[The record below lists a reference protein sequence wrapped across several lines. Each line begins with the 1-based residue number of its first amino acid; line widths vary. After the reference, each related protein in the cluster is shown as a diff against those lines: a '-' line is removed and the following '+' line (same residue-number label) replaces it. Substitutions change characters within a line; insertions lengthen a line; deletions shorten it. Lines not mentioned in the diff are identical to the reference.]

1 MKRTVLGYLFTLTV
15 ILFSFSAVYSI
26 QFRRLKQELMEQ
38 GYIGE
43 DRQTTGE
50 TTEDNTSEETESTAN
65 DVSTEA
71 DPTLSDETESSAE
84 EVGAKDELKTNSSML
99 FVVGQY
105 DWDTGTVTETVEK
118 FPKEL
123 LDMTRQELLIFLKD
137 HSEYGSLLS
146 FSEYAVYLRKN
157 DHADWSEYLYFLTVR
172 DGEVKVYRLEDD
184 RIYLNTGIREDELRE
199 ETHKL
204 LSDGLYIKDKA
215 ALFDFL
221 QTVTS

>member
-50 TTEDNTSEETESTAN
+50 TTEDNTSEETESTTN

>member
-184 RIYLNTGIREDELRE
+184 RLYLNTGIREDELRE

>member
-1 MKRTVLGYLFTLTV
+1 
-15 ILFSFSAVYSI
+15 LFSFSAVYSI

>member
-50 TTEDNTSEETESTAN
+50 TTEDNTSEETESTTN

-184 RIYLNTGIREDELRE
+184 RLYLNTGIREDELRE

>member
-43 DRQTTGE
+43 ERQTTGE
-50 TTEDNTSEETESTAN
+50 ANADHTSDEIESTEN
-65 DVSTEA
+65 DSSTEPA
-71 DPTLSDETESSAE
+71 PTFEDKIESSAE
-84 EVGAKDELKTNSSML
+84 EVDAKDELRTNSSML

-123 LDMTRQELLIFLKD
+123 LDMTRKI
-137 HSEYGSLLS
+137 
-146 FSEYAVYLRKN
+146 
-157 DHADWSEYLYFLTVR
+157 
-172 DGEVKVYRLEDD
+172 
-184 RIYLNTGIREDELRE
+184 
-199 ETHKL
+199 
-204 LSDGLYIKDKA
+204 
-215 ALFDFL
+215 LFCE
-221 QTVTS
+221 Q

>member
-50 TTEDNTSEETESTAN
+50 MTNDNTSEETEHTVN
-65 DVSTEA
+65 DPSTES
-71 DPTLSDETESSAE
+71 DPLVGDKTESRAE
-84 EVGAKDELKTNSSML
+84 EVDAKDELRTNASML

-123 LDMTRQELLIFLKD
+123 LDMTRQELLIYLKD

-184 RIYLNTGIREDELRE
+184 RLYLSTGISEDELRE

>member
-43 DRQTTGE
+43 ERQTTVE
-50 TTEDNTSEETESTAN
+50 ANDDHTSDETESTEN
-65 DVSTEA
+65 DSSTEPA
-71 DPTLSDETESSAE
+71 PTFEDKIESSAE
-84 EVGAKDELKTNSSML
+84 EVDAKDELRTNSSML

-146 FSEYAVYLRKN
+146 FSEFAVYLRKN
-157 DHADWSEYLYFLTVR
+157 DHADWSEYLYFLTLR

-184 RIYLNTGIREDELRE
+184 RLYLNTGIKADELRE

-204 LSDGLYIKDKA
+204 LSDGLYIRDKA

>member
-1 MKRTVLGYLFTLTV
+1 MKRIVLGYLFTLTV

>member
-43 DRQTTGE
+43 DCQTTGE
-50 TTEDNTSEETESTAN
+50 TTEDNTSEETETTAN

-184 RIYLNTGIREDELRE
+184 RLYLNTGIREDELRE

>member
-43 DRQTTGE
+43 ERQTTGE
-50 TTEDNTSEETESTAN
+50 AN
-65 DVSTEA
+65 DDHT
-71 DPTLSDETESSAE
+71 SDETEPKENDSSTEPAPTFGDKIESSAE
-84 EVGAKDELKTNSSML
+84 EVDAMDELRTNSSML

-146 FSEYAVYLRKN
+146 FSEFAVYLRKN
-157 DHADWSEYLYFLTVR
+157 DHADWSEYLYFLTLR

-184 RIYLNTGIREDELRE
+184 RLYLNTGIKADELRE

-204 LSDGLYIKDKA
+204 LSDGLYIRDKA

>member
-38 GYIGE
+38 GYISE

-65 DVSTEA
+65 DVFTQA

-184 RIYLNTGIREDELRE
+184 RLYLNTGIREDELRE

>member
-123 LDMTRQELLIFLKD
+123 LNMTRQELLIFLKD